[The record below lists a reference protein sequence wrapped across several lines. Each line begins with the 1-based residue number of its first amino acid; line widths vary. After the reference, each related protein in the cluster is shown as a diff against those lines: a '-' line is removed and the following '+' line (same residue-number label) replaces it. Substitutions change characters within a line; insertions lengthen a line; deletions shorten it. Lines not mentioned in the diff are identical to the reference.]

1 MKRVLVVKLS
11 SLGDIAHALPAVRAL
26 KERVEG
32 GVEIDWVAQPEY
44 APLLRRCPD
53 VARVIPFPRRRFW
66 AGAWKFWKALRC
78 EEYDAVLDLQ
88 GLLKSALPAAAAR
101 RRGRAPLIGPAWA
114 REGAGA
120 FYTIRPVRGPGP
132 RRHAVDELMDV
143 VGLYAPPKAGGPVRA
158 PRPRI
163 DIEADADGTDEGEE
177 GGLGP
182 RVAFAPFSRWTTKN
196 WPVARFEELG
206 RRLAGEMGCRVFV
219 LGGAGDKAEGM
230 KLAAAIPGARDAC
243 GRFDLVGMC
252 GFLRTVDLMVS
263 VDSGPLHWAD
273 AMGVPAVAVYGSTDP
288 VRTGPYFQPEAVVAV
303 EGLAC
308 RPCHSR
314 KCGRGDLE
322 CLEGLDTER
331 VAAAAFARL

>member
-1 MKRVLVVKLS
+1 VKRVLVVKLS

-26 KERVEG
+26 KERVAEG
-32 GVEIDWVAQPEY
+32 VDVDWVAQPEY

-66 AGAWKFWKALRC
+66 AGAWPFWKALRSG
-78 EEYDAVLDLQ
+78 EYDAVLDFQ

-120 FYTIRPVRGPGP
+120 FYTIRPVRGAGP
-132 RRHAVDELMDV
+132 RRHAVDELLDV
-143 VGLYAPPKAGGPVRA
+143 VGLYAPSNAAAPVAA

-163 DIEADADGTDEGEE
+163 DIEPDDGGGESE
-177 GGLGP
+177 TGGLGP
-182 RVAFAPFSRWTTKN
+182 RIAFAPFSRWTTKN
-196 WPVARFEELG
+196 WPVAKFAELG

-219 LGGAGDKAEGM
+219 LGGAGDRAEGA
-230 KLAAAIPGARDAC
+230 KLASAIPGARDFC

-252 GFLRTVDLMVS
+252 GFLKSVDLMVS

-273 AMGVPAVAVYGSTDP
+273 AMGVPAVAIYGSTDP
-288 VRTGPYFQPEAVVAV
+288 ARTGPYFQPGAVVAAD
-303 EGLAC
+303 GPPC

-314 KCGRGDLE
+314 QCARGTPE
-322 CLEGLDTER
+322 CLEGLDAGR
-331 VAAAAFARL
+331 VAQAVFARL